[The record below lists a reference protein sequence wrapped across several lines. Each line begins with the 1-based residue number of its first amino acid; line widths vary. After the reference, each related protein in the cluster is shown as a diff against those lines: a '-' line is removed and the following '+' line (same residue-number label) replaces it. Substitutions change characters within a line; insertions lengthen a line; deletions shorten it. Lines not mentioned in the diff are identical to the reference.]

1 MYIKNRVVSLIF
13 RCVLL
18 IIGGIGLSI
27 TTGLYSGR
35 FNVNSLIYYT
45 TLSNLLCFLF
55 YIPLT
60 IRNAINI
67 KNSNET
73 AIIFFPRLKGAFILM
88 IMITI
93 IIYHSLLANFQFPFF
108 TGDDLS
114 VYLQNLSLHYI
125 VPVMVIFDWILF
137 DPKRTFSVLDPLYWL
152 SIPLIYAIFALIR
165 AEVRGILP
173 GRSTRYPY
181 FFLDIDEIGW
191 SGMIVYVIIFTLIFA
206 LLGYIIWALDRFILG
221 RKKLFSN

>member
-1 MYIKNRVVSLIF
+1 M
-13 RCVLL
+13 
-18 IIGGIGLSI
+18 GGIGLSI
-27 TTGLYSGR
+27 ITGLYSGR
-35 FNVNSLIYYT
+35 FNINSLIYYT

-67 KNSNET
+67 KNSNEA

-88 IMITI
+88 ITVTL
-93 IIYHSLLANFQFPFF
+93 IIYHSLLANFQLPFF
-108 TGDDLS
+108 TRGDGDLS
-114 VYLQNLSLHYI
+114 NYLQNLLLHYI

-137 DPKRTFSVLDPLYWL
+137 DPKRTFSVFDPLYWL
-152 SIPLIYAIFALIR
+152 SIPIIYAVFALIR
-165 AEVRGILP
+165 AEVGGMLQVQGHP
-173 GRSTRYPY
+173 TRYPY

-191 SGMIVYVIIFTLIFA
+191 SGMIVYVIIFALVFA

-221 RKKLFSN
+221 RKNQN

>member
-67 KNSNET
+67 KNSNE
-73 AIIFFPRLKGAFILM
+73 AVIIFYPRLKGAFILM
-88 IMITI
+88 IMVTL

-108 TGDDLS
+108 TGGDGDLYN
-114 VYLQNLSLHYI
+114 YLQNLLMPLHCTCNGD
-125 VPVMVIFDWILF
+125 F
-137 DPKRTFSVLDPLYWL
+137 
-152 SIPLIYAIFALIR
+152 
-165 AEVRGILP
+165 
-173 GRSTRYPY
+173 
-181 FFLDIDEIGW
+181 
-191 SGMIVYVIIFTLIFA
+191 
-206 LLGYIIWALDRFILG
+206 
-221 RKKLFSN
+221 